1 QEWAEK
7 YKPIQTIDPT
17 KYSTTTTKITLPE
30 LEITIKKAPNTKATG
45 PSRISNEML
54 KHLGPR
60 AKTTILD
67 ILNN

>member
-1 QEWAEK
+1 
-7 YKPIQTIDPT
+7 T
-17 KYSTTTTKITLPE
+17 
-30 LEITIKKAPNTKATG
+30 TIKEALNIKTTE

>member
-1 QEWAEK
+1 
-7 YKPIQTIDPT
+7 
-17 KYSTTTTKITLPE
+17 ITSLK
-30 LEITIKKAPNTKATG
+30 LETTIKEAPNTKATE

-54 KHLGPR
+54 KHLGPQ